1 MTNRLRQLVATL
13 LLFFVTGVH
22 AATSGISTAYFV
34 DAEPAASLTQSP
46 PVNAQYQTFTHF
58 ADLGFRKG
66 VIWVRVVREQTTGAP
81 DPEAHVIRVG
91 PHQLREVD
99 FFFRADNRW
108 FLTRTG
114 ASRPMGEGGPCLD
127 DFHCLT
133 IPALTDTKDVTYI
146 RIQTPTIFNVDVQI
160 LTRDELAYVSNARN
174 RALTTAVT
182 IASALLLVAGMFA
195 LSERTGIAYAF
206 LAVQSSI
213 FLSLTATSGL
223 LAMWLPLL
231 TPASWATVAYA
242 TIVMRSLGFAF
253 LFSAMLTP
261 YEPARAYLAAM
272 RAVKWLGVIAIAL
285 IAIDMPGLALRLNML
300 LILAAAMFSV
310 YGVLSLKTAPRNI
323 RIVLVA
329 GGVLLLLAIFLAISG
344 TFDLGGSVE
353 STQIRSTSDWKLS
366 GLVVALF
373 ILWFVVTENK
383 RLEIQRMAEAQRL
396 QLLASEATL
405 MESAAKDR
413 GMLVDMLAHEI
424 KNPLAS
430 ARFAATAIR
439 QQLKENP
446 VLSDRLRPIFS
457 SINKIDR
464 LLNHVTT
471 ANKLSYGTDVEP
483 TEMVNFSDLI
493 YQAIEEFDEPSRF
506 KTQLDTRI
514 SREVNRQWLSIILE
528 NIMRNALTYATPNS
542 DVVISLALL
551 GASEEEEKRQA
562 FPHGQSP
569 RQSASVTLRVSNQV
583 APENKPDIAAMFTP
597 YYRHP
602 TSTGQPGLGLGLSIV
617 QMATEKMGGFVES
630 WLEDHTVII
639 EVNFP

>member
-1 MTNRLRQLVATL
+1 MIT
-13 LLFFVTGVH
+13 
-22 AATSGISTAYFV
+22 
-34 DAEPAASLTQSP
+34 
-46 PVNAQYQTFTHF
+46 
-58 ADLGFRKG
+58 
-66 VIWVRVVREQTTGAP
+66 
-81 DPEAHVIRVG
+81 
-91 PHQLREVD
+91 
-99 FFFRADNRW
+99 
-108 FLTRTG
+108 
-114 ASRPMGEGGPCLD
+114 
-127 DFHCLT
+127 
-133 IPALTDTKDVTYI
+133 
-146 RIQTPTIFNVDVQI
+146 
-160 LTRDELAYVSNARN
+160 
-174 RALTTAVT
+174 
-182 IASALLLVAGMFA
+182 
-195 LSERTGIAYAF
+195 
-206 LAVQSSI
+206 
-213 FLSLTATSGL
+213 
-223 LAMWLPLL
+223 
-231 TPASWATVAYA
+231 
-242 TIVMRSLGFAF
+242 
-253 LFSAMLTP
+253 
-261 YEPARAYLAAM
+261 
-272 RAVKWLGVIAIAL
+272 IAL

-300 LILAAAMFSV
+300 LILAAAMFSI

-344 TFDLGGSVE
+344 TFDLGGSVG

-471 ANKLSYGTDVEP
+471 ANKLSYGTDAEP

-528 NIMRNALTYATPNS
+528 NIMRNAMTYATPNS

-617 QMATEKMGGFVES
+617 QTATEKMGGFIES